1 MEERRERSVPS
12 PVVKS
17 KANLRK
23 EKKFVDKIHDD
34 FIKQDLKTAIE
45 AEWHNNIVPGI
56 VETGLNIARRVFLD
70 GDSFKTAAKKS
81 IKIGGSSFYDYN
93 STYRTRLASSA
104 NSNPRTSESARGSSY
119 RIGTIYVSSR
129 AEAQEINEEM
139 ASRIQEYGS
148 ATCQDLFSLCGIT
161 RTNHQ
166 DNKWGWTSAM
176 SFRFRPSGEEWIL
189 DYDAPEYLG

>member
-1 MEERRERSVPS
+1 MEENKERSLPS
-12 PVVKS
+12 PVVK
-17 KANLRK
+17 KKVVQRK
-23 EKKFVDKIHDD
+23 EKKMIDKLHDD

-81 IKIGGSSFYDYN
+81 IKIGGTSIYDYN
-93 STYRTRLASSA
+93 GPYRTRLASSS
-104 NSNPRTSESARGSSY
+104 NSNPRTSDAARGSSY
-119 RIGTIYVSSR
+119 RIGAIYVSSR
-129 AEAQEINEEM
+129 AEAQEINDEM
-139 ASRIQEYGS
+139 SERIREYGS

-166 DNKWGWTSAM
+166 DNKWGWTSAT
-176 SFRFRPSGEEWIL
+176 SFRFRPSGDEWIL
-189 DYDAPEYLG
+189 DYDSPEYLG